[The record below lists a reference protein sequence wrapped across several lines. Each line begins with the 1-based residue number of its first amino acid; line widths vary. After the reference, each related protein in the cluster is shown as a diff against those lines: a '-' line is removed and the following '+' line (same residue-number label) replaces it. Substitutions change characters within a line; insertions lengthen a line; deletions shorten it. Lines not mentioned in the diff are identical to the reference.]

1 MGEIVEKK
9 IIWRSMLYVPTN
21 NLKFIEKANRRGA
34 DAITRCAQHG
44 YILFWVICLSCV
56 SAILCCLWRF
66 GWLAMAH
73 DMSDDSDEAE
83 TQARRGQ

>member
-1 MGEIVEKK
+1 MKALQNVFREISGKHG
-9 IIWRSMLYVPTN
+9 L
-21 NLKFIEKANRRGA
+21 GA
-34 DAITRCAQHG
+34 ASFVAVAV
-44 YILFWVICLSCV
+44 LFWVICLSCV